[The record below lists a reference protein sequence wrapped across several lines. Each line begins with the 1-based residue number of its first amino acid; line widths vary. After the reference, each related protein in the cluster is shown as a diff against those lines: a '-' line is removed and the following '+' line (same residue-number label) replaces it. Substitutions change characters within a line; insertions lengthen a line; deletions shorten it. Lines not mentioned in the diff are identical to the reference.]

1 MIPINKHAK
10 VLFLAVCCLQL
21 SSCMSLLEERIGFI
35 DSNFLEK
42 LPSERDEQHFR
53 IEILRGFSDGVAWGT
68 RSDGQFVL
76 LDHNGI
82 TKSFTGI
89 KAERVSDFSEGV
101 AAVGINSI
109 TEDGAVVKLGFVDK
123 DLNWRIP
130 PRFTDCKNFAE
141 GVAAVKIDDAWGFI
155 DRNGKVVIGPRFQS
169 ASIFSEG
176 LCEVSISTDKG
187 IKSGFIDHS
196 GNFEIAPKFER
207 LYAHL
212 EKKAN
217 LENGEL
223 VSDGLEVTMDGRP
236 LIEYLP
242 AFSVFKSGIA
252 PVSVRGRIGFID
264 HSGKFVIE
272 PKYVYASSFSEGLAI
287 VSNDA
292 KQKFGFIDNKGKVAI
307 PEKFRFVLPFKSGLA
322 CGIVGSQITS
332 KFSYFNRD
340 GVKQGA
346 FSSYCSGSFS
356 EGLAPFGL
364 GTLNPPGWNRKEPMS
379 FSM

>member
-1 MIPINKHAK
+1 
-10 VLFLAVCCLQL
+10 
-21 SSCMSLLEERIGFI
+21 MSLLEERIGFI

-217 LENGEL
+217 RN
-223 VSDGLEVTMDGRP
+223 VSTTLRQFSF
-236 LIEYLP
+236 LI
-242 AFSVFKSGIA
+242 
-252 PVSVRGRIGFID
+252 
-264 HSGKFVIE
+264 
-272 PKYVYASSFSEGLAI
+272 
-287 VSNDA
+287 
-292 KQKFGFIDNKGKVAI
+292 
-307 PEKFRFVLPFKSGLA
+307 
-322 CGIVGSQITS
+322 
-332 KFSYFNRD
+332 
-340 GVKQGA
+340 
-346 FSSYCSGSFS
+346 
-356 EGLAPFGL
+356 
-364 GTLNPPGWNRKEPMS
+364 
-379 FSM
+379 